1 MTATEVFG
9 WIILS
14 FMTFLSVVFILTA
27 IDLAYSLLHDWREAK
42 RWMADTRPCFGLEQS
57 LRDTEWVTRML
68 SLRRRRQFH

>member
-1 MTATEVFG
+1 MTATDVFG

-14 FMTFLSVVFILTA
+14 FMAFLSVVFILTV

-42 RWMADTRPCFGLEQS
+42 RWMADARPWFGFEQS

-68 SLRRRRQFH
+68 SLCRRRQFH

>member
-1 MTATEVFG
+1 MKNIRMVRYAGCQVPLFAD
-9 WIILS
+9 
-14 FMTFLSVVFILTA
+14 LTA

-42 RWMADTRPCFGLEQS
+42 RWMADARPCFGFEQS